1 MDTSFLRTQSGIDAV
16 LLMGQAGN
24 SGGDA
29 LADVLSGKVAPSGH
43 LTTTWAEQ
51 YEDYPS
57 AETFGYMNGNR
68 DDEYYTE
75 NIYIGYRW
83 FDSFGKTPAYPFGYG
98 KTYTKF
104 AVDVMETDV
113 KDHRVCITV
122 RVTNVGDRYSGREVV
137 QAYISAPDGRLE
149 NRIRN

>member
-1 MDTSFLRTQSGIDAV
+1 
-16 LLMGQAGN
+16 MGQAGN

-29 LADVLSGKVAPSGH
+29 LLADVLREKVAPSGH

-75 NIYIGYRW
+75 NIYVGYRW
-83 FDSFGKTPAYPFGYG
+83 FDSFGKTPAYPFD
-98 KTYTKF
+98 T
-104 AVDVMETDV
+104 E
-113 KDHRVCITV
+113 
-122 RVTNVGDRYSGREVV
+122 
-137 QAYISAPDGRLE
+137 RL
-149 NRIRN
+149 IRSSQLT